1 MLRGWGLEASLE
13 GLASHNAQPFFIL
26 TLFLFFRSCSES
38 RSDEVS
44 EISTA
49 TCGFAVRAAHDDTC
63 APHCGADVG
72 ANLGEGGGGGGGGEG
87 GRGDGDDESIF
98 FSGVDAIDFTLSR
111 SLIQGS
117 VPTHTHSLSL
127 HEAIHAVPTHTYT

>member
-1 MLRGWGLEASLE
+1 MEDLAKEDWSWKKPDGFSYRKVMENRRKRRAE
-13 GLASHNAQPFFIL
+13 GGGGGGGGGE
-26 TLFLFFRSCSES
+26 R
-38 RSDEVS
+38 
-44 EISTA
+44 
-49 TCGFAVRAAHDDTC
+49 
-63 APHCGADVG
+63 
-72 ANLGEGGGGGGGGEG
+72 EGGGGGGGGEG
-87 GRGDGDDESIF
+87 GRDDGDDGSIF